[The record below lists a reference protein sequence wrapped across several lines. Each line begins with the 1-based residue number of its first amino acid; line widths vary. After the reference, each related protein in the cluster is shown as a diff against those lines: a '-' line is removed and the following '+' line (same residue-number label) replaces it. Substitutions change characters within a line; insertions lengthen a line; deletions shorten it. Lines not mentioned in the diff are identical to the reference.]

1 MESADST
8 GSAER
13 SDADPPRPEPAP
25 APESATAPAPASAPV
40 EERELEAGSV
50 SEPMPESAP
59 VDERNPPVTILGLD
73 FVGLV
78 FALGFFAWSLSPSLL
93 PRDWIFQGIVTGITS
108 VTGYGVGVAV
118 AYPVRRW
125 VAPRFSWWRMRYR
138 VELAAEIIVAL
149 IAVSTVISTLLAAA
163 NWQRDVDALMG
174 MPPTAGIGYLR
185 TGLIIL
191 AIFTLI
197 LLIARGLRRAAGA
210 LANVL
215 SARLRVPIS
224 VAHVLA
230 PVTVAVLLVVFVDK
244 VLLAGSSDAARMVFA
259 GQNNGTE
266 HGVLQPVQPERSGS
280 PVSPARWDTLGLQ
293 GRTFVAGGIGSIRLS
308 AINGA
313 PAREPIRVYA
323 GLESAPDLAARVR
336 LIIEELDRTGAWDRK
351 VLVVAGTTGTG
362 WVNPA
367 AAQSLELMYNG
378 DSAIA
383 ALQYSYLPSWISF
396 LVDRSAAA
404 SAGAALIDGIRQQW
418 AQLPADH
425 RPRLIV
431 YGESLGSQS
440 AESAFDSLPDLRRQV
455 DGALFVGP
463 PNSNRMWREIED
475 RRDPGT
481 HEVLPSYAG
490 GLIVRFA
497 AGAQD
502 LGVPGPDSP
511 NTATDPWTDPRV
523 LYLQHASDPVVWW
536 NPNLLFTRPD
546 WLTEPPGRDRTPSMR
561 WFPIVT
567 FWQVSAD
574 LVRAQSPPSGH
585 GHNYEDLLP
594 EAWAAVAAP
603 PNWTAADTD
612 RVARALTILREAK

>member
-1 MESADST
+1 MASGAVPVLEPS
-8 GSAER
+8 
-13 SDADPPRPEPAP
+13 PRAK
-25 APESATAPAPASAPV
+25 
-40 EERELEAGSV
+40 
-50 SEPMPESAP
+50 P
-59 VDERNPPVTILGLD
+59 VDESSRTAGPVAERTPPVTILGLD
-73 FVGLV
+73 FVGSV

-93 PRDWIFQGIVTGITS
+93 PRDWIFQGIVTGVTS
-108 VTGYGVGVAV
+108 VTGYGVGVAL

-125 VAPRFSWWRMRYR
+125 VAPRFSWWRLRYR
-138 VELAAEIIVAL
+138 VELAAEIVVAVL
-149 IAVSTVISTLLAAA
+149 AVSAVISTLLAAA
-163 NWQRDVDALMG
+163 KWQRHVDALMG

-185 TGLIIL
+185 TGLMIL

-197 LLIARGLRRAAGA
+197 LLIARGLRRAARG

-215 SARLRVPIS
+215 AARLRVPMP

-230 PVTVAVLLVVFVDK
+230 PITVALLVVLFVDK
-244 VLLAGSSDAARMVFA
+244 VLLAGSSDAARVVFT
-259 GQNNGTE
+259 GQNSGTE

-280 PVSPARWDTLGLQ
+280 PASAARWDTLGLQ
-293 GRTFVAGGIGSIRLS
+293 GRTFVAGGIGSTRL
-308 AINGA
+308 AQINGA

-323 GLESAPDLAARVR
+323 GLESAPDLDARVR
-336 LIIEELDRTGAWDRK
+336 LIVEELDRGKAWDRK

-383 ALQYSYLPSWISF
+383 ALQYSFLPSWISF

-404 SAGAALIDGIRQQW
+404 SAGAALINGIHDRW

-431 YGESLGSQS
+431 FGESLGSQS
-440 AESAFDSLPDLRRQV
+440 AESAFDNLSDLRRSV

-497 AGAQD
+497 AGKQD
-502 LGVPGPDSP
+502 LGIPAPDSP
-511 NTATDPWTDPRV
+511 NSATDPWSAPRV

-546 WLTEPPGRDRTPSMR
+546 WLTEPPGRDRTASMR
-561 WFPIVT
+561 WFPVVT

-594 EAWAAVAAP
+594 YAWAEVAAP
-603 PNWTAADTD
+603 PNWTPADTD
-612 RVARALTILREAK
+612 RVDRALKTLQEEQKRAND